1 MDKKDLKPIFLN
13 TTRKKLVQFEKNF
26 DGKLD
31 LALVNFDVT
40 WSPRKNITKQNKKKT
55 HNKNNKCA

>member
-1 MDKKDLKPIFLN
+1 MDKKDLKPMFLN

-31 LALVNFDVT
+31 LALVNFNVT
-40 WSPRKNITKQNKKKT
+40 
-55 HNKNNKCA
+55 

>member
-1 MDKKDLKPIFLN
+1 MICSANQLIDFYIWTHFSLMDKKDLKPIFLN

-40 WSPRKNITKQNKKKT
+40 
-55 HNKNNKCA
+55 

>member
-40 WSPRKNITKQNKKKT
+40 WGPRKNRTKQNKTKT
-55 HNKNNKCA
+55 HNKNNSA